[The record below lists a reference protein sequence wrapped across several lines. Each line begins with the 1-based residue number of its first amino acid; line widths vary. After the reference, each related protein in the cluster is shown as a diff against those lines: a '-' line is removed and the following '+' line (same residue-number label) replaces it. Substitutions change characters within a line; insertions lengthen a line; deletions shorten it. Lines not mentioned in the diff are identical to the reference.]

1 MAIKPV
7 NRRRQLYKS
16 IALSSVIISIINI
29 GIIGYFGSF
38 IWFGP
43 RCTTCFFHFNI
54 DYRLGVAEV
63 EDRIIREPYYKLL
76 RLYDKHPNWGFT
88 VECQAEM
95 ILRIFNNSEYEEI
108 KNLTIKL
115 LNRKQLELLCA
126 LQYSQLFYVYPA
138 DVFEL
143 NLKYAN
149 QTLQNLGL
157 LEQRS
162 NCILF
167 QEGQFAYGLATL
179 LDSPY
184 TGNIDTVLVSAQ
196 QIKGFRYPG
205 YNKKDYPVFRLNNIE
220 TGKSIKVLQY
230 DYFPKWEAGYF
241 HSWIYLY
248 DGELAFED
256 EDAELEFIVSEKK
269 LRAYEEE
276 LMLLEQEGNKFFTC
290 SEWVAN
296 CENRNAIGILDYYI
310 PECNWANAEY
320 NSSFT
325 WAAKNSDST
334 DDGEMLANNFRC
346 RQIIFATRI
355 IYKKYESLLPVEN
368 RTLIEKKFE
377 SAEKLWLQATCS
389 DSTGVGPDPIERITA
404 EQNVLKAQ
412 KNCSQILQI
421 IADNIEEVNVS
432 RIQVD
437 LLTEMFLNK
446 TNDFISLTKIVN
458 NDLSLSNLPVNVI
471 LTSEVDSNY
480 NLEPNVSVSSIIY
493 NSSDNSINSE
503 VLNLFQLDLIFKGTH
518 DWANDSIREIGI
530 QFKFPN
536 HARNFQNIVYSPSL
550 LENETKSVDRA
561 DYMHHPLYLFLPLS
575 NGLLFI
581 PNESS
586 SKTGTM
592 IVKNVTRRHTSW
604 LWEDNYVKVIETE
617 GIHLDAY
624 HQFFIMEN
632 ISLDQ
637 ALRFAN
643 RINLFPPWIISK
655 NVTLIQG
662 NEVYKI
668 YEQMENK
675 SP

>member
-1 MAIKPV
+1 MAIKLV
-7 NRRRQLYKS
+7 NIRRQLYKNIAISS
-16 IALSSVIISIINI
+16 IIISVINI
-29 GIIGYFGSF
+29 GIVGYFGIL
-38 IWFGP
+38 IWVGP

-54 DYRLGVAEV
+54 DYRLGVEEV

-76 RLYDKHPNWGFT
+76 KLYEDHPKWGFT

-95 ILRIFNNSEYEEI
+95 LLRIFNDSEYEEI

-115 LNRKQLELLCA
+115 LNRKQMELLCA
-126 LQYSQLFYVYPA
+126 VQFSQLFYAYPA

-149 QTLQNLGL
+149 QTLKDQGL

-179 LDSPY
+179 LNSPY
-184 TGNIDTVLVSAQ
+184 AANIDTVLASAQ
-196 QIKGFRYPG
+196 QLKGFRYPG
-205 YNKKDYPVFRLNNIE
+205 YKKKDYPIFQLNNLE

-256 EDAELEFIVSEKK
+256 DEAEDEFIVSDKK
-269 LRAYEEE
+269 VKAYEEE
-276 LMLLEQEGNKFFTC
+276 LLLLEKKGNKFFTC
-290 SEWVAN
+290 SEWVAH
-296 CENRNAIGILDYYI
+296 CENRNSIGILDYYI

-320 NSSFT
+320 NSSYT

-334 DDGEMLANNFRC
+334 DDGEMLANNYRC
-346 RQIIFATRI
+346 RQILYATRI
-355 IYKKYESLLPVEN
+355 IYEN
-368 RTLIEKKFE
+368 YKSSISTENQTLIENKFE

-404 EQNVLKAQ
+404 EQNVLIAQ

-421 IADNIEEVNVS
+421 IADNVIDMNVS

-437 LLTEMFLNK
+437 LRTETIFNN
-446 TNDFISLTKIVN
+446 TNDFISLIQTVSSG
-458 NDLSLSNLPVNVI
+458 LSLSNLPINVI
-471 LTSEVDSNY
+471 LTSEVQNNY
-480 NLEPNVSVSSIIY
+480 NLELNVSVSSIRY
-493 NSSDNSINSE
+493 NSSDASINSE
-503 VLNLFQLDLIFKGTH
+503 ILDLYKLDIIFEGTH
-518 DWANDSIREIGI
+518 DWANDSVKTIAI
-530 QFKFPN
+530 QFDFKEQ
-536 HARNFQNIVYSPSL
+536 ASDFQNIVYSPSL
-550 LENETKSVDRA
+550 LENTTKHINRLNYFHD
-561 DYMHHPLYLFLPLS
+561 PLYLFLPLS
-575 NGLLFI
+575 NGLLFV
-581 PNESS
+581 PDESS
-586 SKTGTM
+586 ITGGTM

-604 LWEDNYVKVIETE
+604 LWEDNYIKVIETE

-632 ISLDQ
+632 VSLEQ
-637 ALRFAN
+637 ALSFAN
-643 RINLFPPWIISK
+643 RINLFPPWIVSK
-655 NVTLIQG
+655 NLTLIQG
-662 NEVYKI
+662 NEVYYA
-668 YEQMENK
+668 YEQMKNI